1 MEPVQQKVSVVIPA
15 YNASET
21 IERTLRSIHAQTIAP
36 FEIVIGD
43 DASTDNTVALAR
55 KMGATVLEL
64 PKTNGAAARNAAFE
78 ATSGDYIFLIDAD
91 DEWLPNKIET
101 HLRVHE
107 ETTVGFVI
115 DPSRRV
121 RSNGEERGLNGE
133 GPAGLLTWEDMIEHR
148 NWSSGSAISIT
159 RENWLK
165 VGGFNPKLKGLQDVD
180 FLVRVAK
187 VCGPG
192 FRIPES
198 LTRYYLMDGGVS
210 RGSNWQEQIVQDFAE
225 SCDFASPAHIL
236 SIRRTVALRNAINS
250 GPIEFWK
257 HVRWGHLQL
266 TDPRVLRGF
275 ALVVAK
281 KLHLT

>member
-1 MEPVQQKVSVVIPA
+1 MQPKVSVVIPA
-15 YNASET
+15 YNAAET
-21 IERTLRSIHAQTIAP
+21 IERTLRSIYAQTIVP

-43 DASTDNTVALAR
+43 DASTDNTVELAR

-64 PKTNGAAARNAAFE
+64 PKSNGAAARNAAFE
-78 ATSGDYIFLIDAD
+78 ATTGDYIFLIDAD

-101 HLRVHE
+101 HLRAHE

-148 NWSSGSAISIT
+148 NWSSGSAISVT

-180 FLVRVAK
+180 FLVRVSR

-192 FRIPES
+192 FRIP
-198 LTRYYLMDGGVS
+198 
-210 RGSNWQEQIVQDFAE
+210 Q
-225 SCDFASPAHIL
+225 
-236 SIRRTVALRNAINS
+236 
-250 GPIEFWK
+250 
-257 HVRWGHLQL
+257 
-266 TDPRVLRGF
+266 
-275 ALVVAK
+275 
-281 KLHLT
+281 

>member
-1 MEPVQQKVSVVIPA
+1 MQPKVSVVIPA
-15 YNASET
+15 YNAAET

-64 PKTNGAAARNAAFE
+64 PKANGAAARNAAFE
-78 ATSGDYIFLIDAD
+78 ATTGDYIFLIDAD

-148 NWSSGSAISIT
+148 NWSSGSAISVT

-180 FLVRVAK
+180 FLVRVSR

-198 LTRYYLMDGGVS
+198 LTRYHLMDGGLS

-257 HVRWGHLQL
+257 HIRWGHLQL

-281 KLHLT
+281 KLRLT

>member
-1 MEPVQQKVSVVIPA
+1 VEPVQPKVSVVIPA
-15 YNASET
+15 YNAAET

-43 DASTDNTVALAR
+43 DASTDNTVELAR

-64 PKTNGAAARNAAFE
+64 PKSNGAAARNAAFE
-78 ATSGDYIFLIDAD
+78 ATTGDYIFLIDAD

-101 HLRVHE
+101 HLRAHE

-148 NWSSGSAISIT
+148 NWSSGSAISVT

-180 FLVRVAK
+180 FLVRVSR

-198 LTRYYLMDGGVS
+198 LTRYHLMDGGLS

-257 HVRWGHLQL
+257 HIRWGHLQL

-281 KLHLT
+281 KLRLT